1 MPNED
6 THDKLYWHFIRSD
19 GHFTRDLANVKAEV
33 GQTLCRDEHDPM
45 PCYYGLHAS
54 ERALD
59 ALNYAPGTMAC
70 LVTLGGKIVHDKD
83 DGDKVAAQR
92 RTIVAMA
99 DVEKELHEFALWCAE
114 RALQHISNPDV
125 TKAVLDAKRAW
136 LRGEMDDDALDAAA
150 EAVWDLAHST
160 SESDLVKFVA
170 YTVYYA
176 ASRQAAEGAIYA
188 SSDACSA
195 ATCAADGED
204 DQLED
209 AAHYAKLDAML
220 REALGVSEPADTLS
234 S

>member
-125 TKAVLDAKRAW
+125 TKAALDAKRAW
-136 LRGEMDDDALDAAA
+136 LRGEIDYAALMEASHATWSLGHDFRSSLLVKHVALAACFAADKDALTAAN
-150 EAVWDLAHST
+150 
-160 SESDLVKFVA
+160 
-170 YTVYYA
+170 YA
-176 ASRQAAEGAIYA
+176 ASYASVAAEYA
-188 SSDACSA
+188 S
-195 ATCAADGED
+195 DGED